1 LPKHVTCDQTIQ
13 MRARSLLLIA
23 FLLFGITSQA
33 KTGSPEDSFHIR
45 GFHLDLR
52 IQVMKMQALKNFAL
66 HLSKQGINT
75 LVMEWEATYPFQ
87 EDPLIPNRFAYSRQE
102 VKDFIKYCQSLHID
116 VIPLQQSFGHVE
128 YILRNYKYAKL
139 REDDKDFSQVCPSE
153 TELNRELFTR
163 LFKDMASTHP
173 SPYFH
178 IGGDETHLL
187 GHCEKCKKKAAEIG
201 ISRLYFDHIKMLCDI
216 VVSLGKRP
224 VVWADIALKYP
235 EFINLLPKETIFVDW
250 NYGWAMDRFG
260 AHEQLVKSG
269 YEIWGAPSIRS
280 SPDNYFLTRW
290 QYHFNNIRDFIPI
303 CKNLGYKGIV
313 MTSWSTSGVYSATYE
328 SEDDLVELY
337 ALRHVYPI
345 TGFDIL
351 ISAYM
356 KAIYSDHPLNTDQFI
371 RDYCLSEFGFDNGQS
386 EQFQKALFT
395 APYTITNGKV
405 NSPGHITVNDLL
417 DSAHQASKIFHMLQP
432 SKNIKMF
439 NQFQLMA
446 DIRVYYLSYMEIE
459 KEVNSDNFS
468 RDKIPSYL
476 TRLKELMTRAPELDK
491 RFRLL
496 NQEVLYSAAID
507 EENNLRNQKIYNLYN
522 RLSGIK

>member
-1 LPKHVTCDQTIQ
+1 
-13 MRARSLLLIA
+13 MRVRLLLIA
-23 FLLFGITSQA
+23 FLLYCGISQA
-33 KTGSPEDSFHIR
+33 KTGGSEDSLHIR

-75 LVMEWEATYPFQ
+75 LVMEWEATYPFL

-102 VKDFIKYCQSLHID
+102 VKDFIKYCDSLHFD

-128 YILRNYKYAKL
+128 YILRNDKYAQL
-139 REDDKDFSQVCPSE
+139 REDEKDFSQVCPSE
-153 TELNRELFTR
+153 PESNRELFTR
-163 LFKDMASTHP
+163 LFKDMASVH
-173 SPYFH
+173 SSSYFH

-187 GHCEKCKKKAAEIG
+187 GHCEKCKKRAAEIG

-224 VVWADIALKYP
+224 VVWADIALNYP
-235 EFINLLPKETIFVDW
+235 EYIHLLPKETIFVDW
-250 NYGWAMDRFG
+250 NYGWALDRFG

-313 MTSWSTSGVYSATYE
+313 MTSWSTSGVYSPTYE

-337 ALRHVYPI
+337 ALRHVYSV

-351 ISAYM
+351 ISAYIR
-356 KAIYSDHPLNTDQFI
+356 ALYSDHPLDIDQFI
-371 RDYCLSEFGFDNGQS
+371 KDYCHSEFGFDKSQT

-417 DSAHQASKIFHMLQP
+417 DSARQTSKIFHGLRP
-432 SKNIKMF
+432 VKNISIF
-439 NQFQLMA
+439 SHFQLMA
-446 DIRVYYLSYMEIE
+446 DIRLYYLSYMEIE
-459 KEVNSDNFS
+459 KEVNSDEFS
-468 RDKIPSYL
+468 RSKIPDYL
-476 TRLKELMTRAPELDK
+476 TRLKALMNAEPDIDK
-491 RFRLL
+491 RFRIL
-496 NQEVLYSAAID
+496 NQDVLYAAAMD
-507 EENNLRNQKIYNLYN
+507 EESNLRTQKIHNLYN

>member
-1 LPKHVTCDQTIQ
+1 
-13 MRARSLLLIA
+13 MRAGLLLIA
-23 FLLFGITSQA
+23 FLLFCGISQA
-33 KTGSPEDSFHIR
+33 NTGVPEDSFRIR

-52 IQVMKMQALKNFAL
+52 IQVMKMQALKNFTL
-66 HLSKQGINT
+66 GLSKQGINT
-75 LVMEWEATYPFQ
+75 LVMEWEATYPFT
-87 EDPLIPNRFAYSRQE
+87 EDPLIPNRFAYTRE
-102 VKDFIKYCQSLHID
+102 EIKDFIKYCQSLHMD

-128 YILRNYKYAKL
+128 YILRNYKYAQL

-153 TELNRELFTR
+153 SEKNKELFTR
-163 LFKDMASTHP
+163 LFKDMASMHP

-201 ISRLYFDHIKMLCDI
+201 ISQLYFNHIKMLCDI

-224 VVWADIALKYP
+224 VLWADIALKYP
-235 EFINLLPKETIFVDW
+235 EYIHLLPKETIFVDW

-303 CKNLGYKGIV
+303 CRNLGYKGIV
-313 MTSWSTSGVYSATYE
+313 MTSWSTSGVYSPTYE

-345 TGFDIL
+345 TGFDMMINAY
-351 ISAYM
+351 ISAIN
-356 KAIYSDHPLNTDQFI
+356 ADHPLDIDQFI
-371 RDYCLSEFGFDNGQS
+371 KDYCKTTFGFDKTET

-395 APYTITNGKV
+395 APYTITDGKV
-405 NSPGHITVNDLL
+405 NAPGHITINDLL
-417 DSAHQASKIFHMLQP
+417 DSVRQASEIFHSVRP
-432 SKNIKMF
+432 KKNNNMF
-439 NQFQLMA
+439 SHFQLMA
-446 DIRVYYLSYMEIE
+446 DIRVYYVNYMEIE
-459 KEVNSDNFS
+459 KEVNSDDFS
-468 RDKIPSYL
+468 RSKIPIYL
-476 TRLKELMTRAPELDK
+476 TRLKALMNLEPSLDS
-491 RFRLL
+491 RFRTL
-496 NQEVLYSAAID
+496 NQEVLYPAAID
-507 EENNLRNQKIYNLYN
+507 EENNLRNQKIHNLYN
-522 RLSGIK
+522 RLLGIK

>member
-1 LPKHVTCDQTIQ
+1 
-13 MRARSLLLIA
+13 MSARRFLLIA
-23 FLLFGITSQA
+23 FLFISTISQA
-33 KTGSPEDSFHIR
+33 KTGGPEDSFHIR

-52 IQVMKMQALKNFAL
+52 IQVMKMQALKNFTL
-66 HLSKQGINT
+66 GLSKQGINT

-102 VKDFIKYCQSLHID
+102 IKDFIKYCQTLHMD

-128 YILRNYKYAKL
+128 YILRNYKYAQL

-153 TELNRELFTR
+153 PDKNRELFTR
-163 LFKDMASTHP
+163 LFKDMAATHP

-178 IGGDETHLL
+178 IGGDETRLL
-187 GHCEKCKKKAAEIG
+187 GHCEKCKKRAAEIG
-201 ISRLYFDHIKMLCDI
+201 ISKLYFDHIKMLCDI

-224 VVWADIALKYP
+224 VLWADIALNYP
-235 EFINLLPKETIFVDW
+235 EYIHLLPRETIFVDW
-250 NYGWAMDRFG
+250 NYGWALDRFG

-269 YEIWGAPSIRS
+269 YEIWGAPAIRS

-303 CKNLGYKGIV
+303 CKNFGYKGIV
-313 MTSWSTSGVYSATYE
+313 MTSWSTSGVYSPTYE

-351 ISAYM
+351 ISAYI
-356 KAIYSDHPLNTDQFI
+356 KAINADHPLDVDQFI
-371 RDYCLSEFGFDNGQS
+371 SDYCRSEFGFDKSQS
-386 EQFQKALFT
+386 EQFLKALFT

-405 NSPGHITVNDLL
+405 NAPGNITVHDLL
-417 DSAHQASKIFHMLQP
+417 DSATQASKTFHGLRP
-432 SKNIKMF
+432 EKNIKIF
-439 NQFQLMA
+439 SHFQLIA

-468 RDKIPSYL
+468 RDKIPIYL
-476 TRLKELMTRAPELDK
+476 SRLKALMNQEPELDK
-491 RFRLL
+491 RFRIL
-496 NQEVLYSAAID
+496 NQDVLYAAAID
-507 EENNLRNQKIYNLYN
+507 EENNLRTQKIHNLYN

>member
-1 LPKHVTCDQTIQ
+1 
-13 MRARSLLLIA
+13 MRARQLLLIS
-23 FLLFGITSQA
+23 FLLFSCLSQA
-33 KTGSPEDSFHIR
+33 KTDVPEDSFHIR

-52 IQVMKMQALKNFAL
+52 IQVMKMQALKNFTL
-66 HLSKQGINT
+66 QLSKQGINT

-87 EDPLIPNRFAYSRQE
+87 EDALIPNRFAYTRQE
-102 VKDFIKYCQSLHID
+102 VKDFIQYCQSLHMD

-128 YILRNYKYAKL
+128 YILRNYKYAQL

-153 TELNRELFTR
+153 PEKNKELFTR
-163 LFKDMASTHP
+163 LFKDMAAMHP

-187 GHCEKCKKKAAEIG
+187 GHCEKCKKRAAEIG
-201 ISRLYFDHIKMLCDI
+201 LSRLYFDHIKMLCDI

-224 VVWADIALKYP
+224 VLWADIALKYP
-235 EFINLLPKETIFVDW
+235 EYINLLPKQTIFVDW

-313 MTSWSTSGVYSATYE
+313 MTSWSTSGVYSPTYE

-351 ISAYM
+351 ISAYI
-356 KAIYSDHPLNTDQFI
+356 KALYADQPLNTDQFI
-371 RDYCLSEFGFDNGQS
+371 KDYCRTKFGFDNNQS

-395 APYTITNGKV
+395 APYTITDGKV
-405 NSPGHITVNDLL
+405 NAPGHITVNDLL
-417 DSAHQASKIFHMLQP
+417 DSVRQASEIFHSLRP
-432 SKNIKMF
+432 KKNNNMF
-439 NQFQLMA
+439 SHFQLMA
-446 DIRVYYLSYMEIE
+446 DIRVYYVNFMEIE
-459 KEVNSDNFS
+459 KEVNSDDFS
-468 RDKIPSYL
+468 RSNIPIYL
-476 TRLKELMTRAPELDK
+476 TRLNALMNLEPDLNK
-491 RFRLL
+491 RFRTL
-496 NQEVLYSAAID
+496 NQDVLYSAAID
-507 EENNLRNQKIYNLYN
+507 EENNLRTQKIHNLYN

>member
-1 LPKHVTCDQTIQ
+1 
-13 MRARSLLLIA
+13 MRARLLLIA
-23 FLLFGITSQA
+23 FLLFSGISHA
-33 KTGSPEDSFHIR
+33 NTGVPEDSFHIR

-52 IQVMKMQALKNFAL
+52 IQVMKMQALKNFTL
-66 HLSKQGINT
+66 GLSKQGINT

-87 EDPLIPNRFAYSRQE
+87 EDPLIPNRFAYTRQE
-102 VKDFIKYCQSLHID
+102 VKDFIKYCDSLHID

-128 YILRNYKYAKL
+128 YILRNYKYAQL

-153 TELNRELFTR
+153 PEKNKELFTR
-163 LFKDMASTHP
+163 LFKDMATMHS

-187 GHCEKCKKKAAEIG
+187 GHCEKCKKRAAEIG

-235 EFINLLPKETIFVDW
+235 EYIHLLPKETIFVDW
-250 NYGWAMDRFG
+250 NYGWALDRFG
-260 AHEQLVKSG
+260 THEQLVKSG
-269 YEIWGAPSIRS
+269 YEIWGSPSIRS

-303 CKNLGYKGIV
+303 CRNLGYKGIV
-313 MTSWSTSGVYSATYE
+313 MTSWSTSGVYSPAYE

-351 ISAYM
+351 ISAYIQ
-356 KAIYSDHPLNTDQFI
+356 AINSDHPLNIDQFI
-371 RDYCLSEFGFDNGQS
+371 TDYCRSTFEFDKTQS

-395 APYTITNGKV
+395 APYTITDGKV

-417 DSAHQASKIFHMLQP
+417 DSVNQASKIFHSLQP
-432 SKNIKMF
+432 KKNNNMF
-439 NQFQLMA
+439 SHFQLMA
-446 DIRVYYLSYMEIE
+446 DIRVYYVNFMEIE
-459 KEVNSDNFS
+459 KEVNSDDFNRS
-468 RDKIPSYL
+468 KIPGYL
-476 TRLKELMTRAPELDK
+476 TRLKALMNLEPELDK
-491 RFRLL
+491 RFRTL
-496 NQEVLYSAAID
+496 NQDVLYTAAID
-507 EENNLRNQKIYNLYN
+507 EENNLRNQKIHNLYN

>member
-1 LPKHVTCDQTIQ
+1 
-13 MRARSLLLIA
+13 MRARQLLLIV
-23 FLLFGITSQA
+23 FLLFSGLSQA
-33 KTGSPEDSFHIR
+33 NTGGTEDSFHIR

-52 IQVMKMQALKNFAL
+52 IQVMKMQALKNFTL
-66 HLSKQGINT
+66 ELSKQGINT

-87 EDPLIPNRFAYSRQE
+87 EDPLIPNRFAYTRQE
-102 VKDFIKYCQSLHID
+102 VKDFIQYCRTLHID

-128 YILRNYKYAKL
+128 YILRNYKYARL

-153 TELNRELFTR
+153 PEKNKELFTR
-163 LFKDMASTHP
+163 LFKDMASMHP

-187 GHCEKCKKKAAEIG
+187 GHCEKCKKRAAEIG

-224 VVWADIALKYP
+224 VLWADIALKYP
-235 EFINLLPKETIFVDW
+235 EYINLLPKETIFVDW
-250 NYGWAMDRFG
+250 NYGWALDRFG

-313 MTSWSTSGVYSATYE
+313 MTSWSTSGVYSPTYE

-351 ISAYM
+351 ISAYI
-356 KAIYSDHPLNTDQFI
+356 KAINSDHPLNTDQFI
-371 RDYCLSEFGFDNGQS
+371 EDYCGSEFGFDKSQS

-395 APYTITNGKV
+395 APYTITDGKV
-405 NSPGHITVNDLL
+405 NAPGHITVNDLL
-417 DSAHQASKIFHMLQP
+417 DSVRQASEIFHLLQPKKNNKIFSH
-432 SKNIKMF
+432 
-439 NQFQLMA
+439 FQLMA
-446 DIRVYYLSYMEIE
+446 DIRVCYVNFMEIE

-468 RDKIPSYL
+468 RSKIPIYL
-476 TRLKELMTRAPELDK
+476 TRLKALMNLEPELDK
-491 RFRLL
+491 RFKTL
-496 NQEVLYSAAID
+496 NQDVLYTAAID
-507 EENNLRNQKIYNLYN
+507 EENNLRNQKIQNLYN

>member
-1 LPKHVTCDQTIQ
+1 
-13 MRARSLLLIA
+13 MRVRLLVIA
-23 FLLFGITSQA
+23 FLIFSNLSLA
-33 KTGSPEDSFHIR
+33 KTSGPTDTVQIR

-66 HLSKQGINT
+66 HLNKQGINT
-75 LVMEWEATYPFQ
+75 LVMEWEGTYPFQ
-87 EDPLIPNRFAYSRQE
+87 EDPLIPNRYAYTRQE
-102 VKDFIKYCQSLHID
+102 VKDFIKYCDSLHID

-128 YILRNYKYAKL
+128 YILRNYKYANL

-153 TELNRELFTR
+153 PELNKELFTR
-163 LFKDMASTHP
+163 LFKDMASVHS

-187 GHCEKCKKKAAEIG
+187 GHCEKCKKKAVEIG

-224 VVWADIALKYP
+224 VLWADIALHYP
-235 EFINLLPKETIFVDW
+235 EYIHLLPKETIFVDW
-250 NYGWAMDRFG
+250 NYGWEMDRFG

-269 YEIWGAPSIRS
+269 YEIWGAPAIRS

-313 MTSWSTSGVYSATYE
+313 MTSWSTSGVYSPTYE

-356 KAIYSDHPLNTDQFI
+356 KALYSDHPLNIDQFI
-371 RDYCLSEFGFDNGQS
+371 KDYCRLTFGFDTNQS
-386 EQFQKALFT
+386 EQFKKALFS
-395 APYTITNGKV
+395 APYTITDGKV
-405 NSPGHITVNDLL
+405 NSRGRMTMNELL
-417 DSAHQASKIFHMLQP
+417 DSATQVSKIFHDLHP
-432 SKNIKMF
+432 EKNTGLF
-439 NQFQLMA
+439 DHFRLMA
-446 DIRVYYLSYMEIE
+446 DIRVYFISYMEIE
-459 KEVNSDNFS
+459 KEVNSDLFS
-468 RDKIPSYL
+468 RSKIPDYL
-476 TRLKELMTRAPELDK
+476 NRLKTLMDEESELDK
-491 RFRLL
+491 RFRIL
-496 NQEVLYSAAID
+496 NKDVLYPAAID
-507 EENNLRNQKIYNLYN
+507 EENNLRDQKIHNLYN

>member
-1 LPKHVTCDQTIQ
+1 
-13 MRARSLLLIA
+13 MRARLLLIA
-23 FLLFGITSQA
+23 FLFLSEISQA
-33 KTGSPEDSFHIR
+33 KTGSHDDSFHIR

-66 HLSKQGINT
+66 NLSKQGINT
-75 LVMEWEATYPFQ
+75 LVMEWEATYPFL
-87 EDPLIPNRFAYSRQE
+87 EDPLIPNRFAYSRHE
-102 VKDFIKYCQSLHID
+102 VKDFINYCQTLKID

-128 YILRNYKYAKL
+128 YILRNYKYAQL

-153 TELNRELFTR
+153 PDKNRELFTR
-163 LFKDMASTHP
+163 LFKDMAAMHP
-173 SPYFH
+173 SSYFH

-187 GHCEKCKKKAAEIG
+187 GHCEKCKKRAAEIG

-235 EFINLLPKETIFVDW
+235 EYIHLLPAETIFVDW

-290 QYHFNNIRDFIPI
+290 QYHFNNIRDFIPV
-303 CKNLGYKGIV
+303 CKNFGYKGIV
-313 MTSWSTSGVYSATYE
+313 MTSWSTSGVYSSTYE

-351 ISAYM
+351 ISAYI
-356 KAIYSDHPLNTDQFI
+356 KAIYADHPLNVDLFI
-371 RDYCLSEFGFDNGQS
+371 KDYCQSKFGFDESQS
-386 EQFQKALFT
+386 EQFRKALFT
-395 APYTITNGKV
+395 APYTIANGKV
-405 NSPGHITVNDLL
+405 NGPGHITVKDLL
-417 DSAHQASKIFHMLQP
+417 DSAHQASKIFHMLRP
-432 SKNIKMF
+432 EKNIKLF
-439 NQFQLMA
+439 SHYQLMA
-446 DIRVYYLSYMEIE
+446 DIRVYYLSYIEIE
-459 KEVNSDNFS
+459 KEINSDNFS
-468 RDKIPSYL
+468 REKIPIYL
-476 TRLKELMTRAPELDK
+476 TRLKALMNEEPALDK
-491 RFRLL
+491 RFRML
-496 NQEVLYSAAID
+496 NQDVLYSAAID
-507 EENNLRNQKIYNLYN
+507 EENNLRNQKINNLYN

>member
-1 LPKHVTCDQTIQ
+1 
-13 MRARSLLLIA
+13 
-23 FLLFGITSQA
+23 
-33 KTGSPEDSFHIR
+33 
-45 GFHLDLR
+45 
-52 IQVMKMQALKNFAL
+52 VMKMQALKNFAL

-75 LVMEWEATYPFQ
+75 LVMEWEATYPFL

-102 VKDFIKYCQSLHID
+102 VKDFIKYCDSLHFD

-128 YILRNYKYAKL
+128 YILRNDKYAQL
-139 REDDKDFSQVCPSE
+139 REDEKDFSQVCPSE
-153 TELNRELFTR
+153 PESNRELFTR
-163 LFKDMASTHP
+163 LFKDMASVH
-173 SPYFH
+173 SSSYFH

-187 GHCEKCKKKAAEIG
+187 GHCEKCKKRAAEIG

-224 VVWADIALKYP
+224 VVWADIALNYP
-235 EFINLLPKETIFVDW
+235 EYIHLLPKETIFVDW
-250 NYGWAMDRFG
+250 NYGWALDRFG

-313 MTSWSTSGVYSATYE
+313 MTSWSTSGVYSPTYE

-337 ALRHVYPI
+337 ALRHVYSV

-351 ISAYM
+351 ISAYIR
-356 KAIYSDHPLNTDQFI
+356 ALYSDHPLDIDQFI
-371 RDYCLSEFGFDNGQS
+371 KDYCHSEFGFDKSQT

-417 DSAHQASKIFHMLQP
+417 DSARQTSKIFHGLRP
-432 SKNIKMF
+432 VKNISIF
-439 NQFQLMA
+439 SHFQLMA
-446 DIRVYYLSYMEIE
+446 DIRLYYLSYMEIE
-459 KEVNSDNFS
+459 KEVNSDEFS
-468 RDKIPSYL
+468 RSKIPDYL
-476 TRLKELMTRAPELDK
+476 TRLKALMNAEPDIDK
-491 RFRLL
+491 RFRIL
-496 NQEVLYSAAID
+496 NQDVLYAAAMD
-507 EENNLRNQKIYNLYN
+507 EESNLRTQKIHNLYN

>member
-1 LPKHVTCDQTIQ
+1 
-13 MRARSLLLIA
+13 MRARPLLLIA

>member
-1 LPKHVTCDQTIQ
+1 
-13 MRARSLLLIA
+13 MRARLLFIA
-23 FLLFGITSQA
+23 FLFFSVVSLA
-33 KTGSPEDSFHIR
+33 KTGGGEDSFRIR

-52 IQVMKMQALKNFAL
+52 IQVMKMQALKNFTL
-66 HLSKQGINT
+66 QLSKQGINT

-87 EDPLIPNRFAYSRQE
+87 EDALIPNRFAYSRQE
-102 VKDFIKYCQSLHID
+102 VKDFIQYCQSLHID

-128 YILRNYKYAKL
+128 YILRNYKYASL

-153 TELNRELFTR
+153 PEKNKELFTR
-163 LFKDMASTHP
+163 LYKDMASMHR

-187 GHCEKCKKKAAEIG
+187 GHCEKCKKRAAEIG

-224 VVWADIALKYP
+224 VLWADIALNYP
-235 EFINLLPKETIFVDW
+235 EYIHLLPKETIFVDW

-303 CKNLGYKGIV
+303 CRKLGYKGIV
-313 MTSWSTSGVYSATYE
+313 MTSWSTSGVYSPAYE

-351 ISAYM
+351 VSAYIQ
-356 KAIYSDHPLNTDQFI
+356 AINSDHPLDIDQFI
-371 RDYCLSEFGFDNGQS
+371 INYCHSEFGFDKTQS

-395 APYTITNGKV
+395 APYTISDGKV
-405 NSPGHITVNDLL
+405 NSPGHLTVSDLL
-417 DSAHQASKIFHMLQP
+417 DSATRASKIFHELQP
-432 SKNIKMF
+432 DKNITEF
-439 NQFQLMA
+439 DHFRLME
-446 DIRVYYLSYMEIE
+446 DIRLNYLRYMEME
-459 KEVNSDNFS
+459 KEVNSDDFDRS
-468 RDKIPSYL
+468 KIPSYL
-476 TRLKELMTRAPELDK
+476 DVLKVLMIVEPELDK
-491 RFRLL
+491 RFRIL
-496 NQEVLYSAAID
+496 NQDVLYPAAID
-507 EENNLRNQKIYNLYN
+507 EENNLRNQKIHNLYN

>member
-1 LPKHVTCDQTIQ
+1 MK
-13 MRARSLLLIA
+13 ARLLLIA
-23 FLLFGITSQA
+23 FLFACCLSQA
-33 KTGSPEDSFHIR
+33 TAGDPEDSFHVR

-52 IQVMKMQALKNFAL
+52 IQVMKMEALKNFTL
-66 HLSKQGINT
+66 QLSKQGINT

-87 EDPLIPNRFAYSRQE
+87 EDPLIPNRFAYTRQE
-102 VKDFIKYCQSLHID
+102 VKDFIQYCQGLHID

-128 YILRNYKYAKL
+128 YILRNYKYAEL
-139 REDDKDFSQVCPSE
+139 REDDKDFSQVCP
-153 TELNRELFTR
+153 TEVEKNRELFTR
-163 LFKDMASTHP
+163 LFKDMAVMHP

-187 GHCEKCKKKAAEIG
+187 GHCEKCKKRAARIG
-201 ISRLYFDHIKMLCDI
+201 LSRLYFDHIKMLCDI

-235 EFINLLPKETIFVDW
+235 DYIHLLPPQTIFVDW

-303 CKNLGYKGIV
+303 CRNLGYKGIV
-313 MTSWSTSGVYSATYE
+313 MTSWSTSGVYSSTYE

-351 ISAYM
+351 ISAYI
-356 KAIYSDHPLNTDQFI
+356 KAIDSDHPLNTNQFI
-371 RDYCLSEFGFDNGQS
+371 EDYCRLTFGFDKPQS

-395 APYTITNGKV
+395 APYTVTDGKV
-405 NSPGHITVNDLL
+405 NAPGHITVNELL
-417 DSAHQASKIFHMLQP
+417 DSVRQASEIFHLLKP
-432 SKNIKMF
+432 KKNNNMF
-439 NQFQLMA
+439 SHFQLMA
-446 DIRVYYLSYMEIE
+446 DIRVYYVNYMEIE
-459 KEVNSDNFS
+459 KEVNSDDFS
-468 RDKIPSYL
+468 RSKIPIYL
-476 TRLKELMTRAPELDK
+476 TRLKALMNLEPELDK
-491 RFRLL
+491 RFRTL
-496 NQEVLYSAAID
+496 NQDVLYTAAMD
-507 EENNLRNQKIYNLYN
+507 EENNLRNQKIHNLYN

>member
-1 LPKHVTCDQTIQ
+1 
-13 MRARSLLLIA
+13 MRARQLLLIA
-23 FLLFGITSQA
+23 FLFISSLSQA
-33 KTGSPEDSFHIR
+33 KTGVPLDSFHIR

-52 IQVMKMQALKNFAL
+52 IQVMKMQALKEFTL

-75 LVMEWEATYPFQ
+75 LIMEWEATYPFQ
-87 EDPLIPNRFAYSRQE
+87 EDPLIPNRFAYTRQE
-102 VKDFIKYCQSLHID
+102 VKDFINYCQSLHMD

-128 YILRNYKYAKL
+128 YILRNYKYAQL

-153 TELNRELFTR
+153 QEKNKELFTR
-163 LFKDMASTHP
+163 LFKDLASVHP

-187 GHCEKCKKKAAEIG
+187 GHCEKCKKRAAEIG
-201 ISRLYFDHIKMLCDI
+201 LSRLYFDHIKMLCDI

-224 VVWADIALKYP
+224 VLWADIALKYP
-235 EFINLLPKETIFVDW
+235 EYINLLPKETIFVNW

-313 MTSWSTSGVYSATYE
+313 MTSWSTSGVYSPTYE

-351 ISAYM
+351 ISAYIN
-356 KAIYSDHPLNTDQFI
+356 AIDSDHPLNTDQSI
-371 RDYCLSEFGFDNGQS
+371 KDYCGSTFGFDNSQS

-395 APYTITNGKV
+395 APYTITDGKV
-405 NSPGHITVNDLL
+405 NAPGHITVNDLL
-417 DSAHQASKIFHMLQP
+417 DSVRQASEIFHSLQP
-432 SKNIKMF
+432 KKNNQMF
-439 NQFQLMA
+439 SHFQLMA
-446 DIRVYYLSYMEIE
+446 DIRVYYVNFMEIE
-459 KEVNSDNFS
+459 KEVNSDDFS
-468 RDKIPSYL
+468 RSKIPIYL
-476 TRLKELMTRAPELDK
+476 TRLKALMNLEPDLDN
-491 RFRLL
+491 RFRTL
-496 NQEVLYSAAID
+496 NRDVLYNAAID
-507 EENNLRNQKIYNLYN
+507 EENNLRNQKIHNLYN
-522 RLSGIK
+522 RLAEIK